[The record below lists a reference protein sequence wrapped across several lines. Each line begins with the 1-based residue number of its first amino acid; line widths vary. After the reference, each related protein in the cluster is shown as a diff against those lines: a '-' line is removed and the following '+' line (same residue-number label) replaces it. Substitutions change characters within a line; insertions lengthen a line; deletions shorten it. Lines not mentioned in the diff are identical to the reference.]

1 MNTIEKESLKIYVKI
16 HQLDPNM
23 EAFLLAE

>member
-1 MNTIEKESLKIYVKI
+1 MNTIEKEGLKIYVKT
-16 HQLDPNM
+16 HLLDPNM